1 MDPLLPEKNFFR
13 IGEVSKI
20 TGLKP
25 HVLRY
30 WETEFK
36 MIRPLKT
43 RSQQR
48 IYQRKDVELIIKI
61 KRLLYDKK
69 FTIEGA
75 RQILRL
81 EIEKKREEEKA
92 PKSKLKETLDN
103 LKEELTDIKELLK

>member
-13 IGEVSKI
+13 IGEVSRI

-48 IYQRKDVELIIKI
+48 IYQRRDVELLIQI

-69 FTIEGA
+69 YTIAGA
-75 RQILRL
+75 RQVLKR
-81 EIEKKREEEKA
+81 EVEKRREEEKA

-103 LKEELTDIKELLK
+103 LKEELTDIKDILK

>member
-48 IYQRKDVELIIKI
+48 IYQKRDVELIIKI

-75 RQILRL
+75 RQIL
-81 EIEKKREEEKA
+81 KREIDNKRKEDKA

-103 LKEELTDIKELLK
+103 LKEELTDIKDILK